1 MTYQYHIGYPLVVWN
16 FPKDTTEANECWEQ
30 IKDMLAQE
38 WIYEDGELSEY
49 EAEEKY
55 KGIMEDAK
63 CLHASYPMPVKVREN
78 IEFWLDPVDE
88 NYFI

>member
-1 MTYQYHIGYPLVVWN
+1 
-16 FPKDTTEANECWEQ
+16 
-30 IKDMLAQE
+30 MLAQE
-38 WIYEDGELSEY
+38 IIYEDGELSEH
-49 EAEEKY
+49 EAEDKY

-63 CLHASYPMPVKVREN
+63 CLHVSYPMPAKVREN